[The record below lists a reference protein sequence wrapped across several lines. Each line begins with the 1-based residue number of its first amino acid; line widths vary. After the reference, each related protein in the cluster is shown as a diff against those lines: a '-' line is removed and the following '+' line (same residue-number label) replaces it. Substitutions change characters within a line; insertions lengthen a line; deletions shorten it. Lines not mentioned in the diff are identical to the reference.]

1 MERLLRDYLLVMT
14 TSNGNDGDKSS
25 SVHWAIVA
33 SVCIDYCTTVKRVDL
48 LFSIVYD
55 AFVSVDATRSFLMS
69 LEPYIRNGKLETL
82 TPIIMKGF
90 VEAHTTSGALGR
102 VERSLLFLDLR

>member
-1 MERLLRDYLLVMT
+1 
-14 TSNGNDGDKSS
+14 
-25 SVHWAIVA
+25 
-33 SVCIDYCTTVKRVDL
+33 
-48 LFSIVYD
+48 
-55 AFVSVDATRSFLMS
+55 MS

-90 VEAHTTSGALGR
+90 VEAHTSSGALGR